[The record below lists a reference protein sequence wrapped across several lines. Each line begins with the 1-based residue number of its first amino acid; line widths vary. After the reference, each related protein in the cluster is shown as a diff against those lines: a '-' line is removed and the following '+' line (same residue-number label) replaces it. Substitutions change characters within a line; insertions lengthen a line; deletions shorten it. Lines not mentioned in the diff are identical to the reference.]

1 MVRVLR
7 NLDQLKGLVEE
18 LRLKGKKI
26 VFTNG
31 CFDVLHAGHADY
43 LERAKS
49 FGDFLIVGMNSDSSI
64 RKIKGEKRPIVPE
77 DMRAKLLSSLRPVDL
92 VFIFEEETPI
102 EVIKAVRPD
111 VLVKG
116 ADWPIEKIVGREFAG
131 RVERIPFNYQISTT
145 KIVERIVELYCSK
158 TSGGTTA

>member
-1 MVRVLR
+1 MERVLR
-7 NLDQLKGLVEE
+7 E
-18 LRLKGKKI
+18 LPRLKEVVEGLRREGKRI

-31 CFDVLHAGHADY
+31 CFDILHAGHADY
-43 LERAKS
+43 LERARS

-77 DMRAKLLSSLRPVDL
+77 EMRAKLLSSLKPVDL
-92 VFIFEEETPI
+92 VFIFEDETPL

-116 ADWPIEKIVGREFAG
+116 ADWPLEKIVGREFAR
-131 RVERIPFNYQISTT
+131 RVERIPFSYGISTT
-145 KIVERIVELYCSK
+145 KIIERVVSLYCSK
-158 TSGGTTA
+158 ASGGTTA